1 MDSSELKEAIKKNR
15 PKISDNS
22 ISTYVSVLR
31 SLIKKYSKPDD
42 KINLEWFENQDEI
55 IKHLKDVKPN
65 LRKTIL
71 SALISI
77 TDEKHNEK
85 YKKAMMSDAEAYK
98 SDKLKQEKTPTEE
111 ANWISQAD
119 ISKKI
124 LEMLKDTKSL
134 WNKSDLAKSDYQKL
148 QNVILVALT
157 SGYYV
162 PPRRAVDWT
171 NFAVSDIDE
180 KNDNYLDM
188 KKKEFVF
195 NKYKGSTEKG
205 VQRVAVPKQL
215 LVLLKKF
222 LKLNKH
228 KWLLVDS
235 QNKQL
240 NSVKLAQHLNRIWGK
255 NASVNVMRHS
265 WISHKYPVVN
275 VAEMKQDAKD
285 MGSSVNQFLETYI
298 KKE

>member
-1 MDSSELKEAIKKNR
+1 MDSLELKEAIKKNR
-15 PKISDNS
+15 PKISDKS
-22 ISTYVSVLR
+22 IATYTSILK
-31 SLIKKYSKPDD
+31 SLIKKYAGDD
-42 KINLEWFENQDEI
+42 ETNLKWFENQEKI
-55 IKHLKDVKPN
+55 LKHLEDVPASV
-65 LRKTIL
+65 RKTVL

-77 TDEKHNEK
+77 TDEKHNDK
-85 YKKAMMSDAEAYK
+85 YKKKMMADAEEYK
-98 SDKLKQEKTPTEE
+98 ADKLKQEKTPTEK
-111 ANWISQAD
+111 ANWITQEE
-119 ISKKI
+119 ISNKF
-124 LEMLKDTKSL
+124 LSMLKDTKSL
-134 WNKSDLAKSDYQKL
+134 WNKADLSKQEYQKL
-148 QNVILVALT
+148 QNVMLVALT

-162 PPRRAVDWT
+162 PPRRAVDWV
-171 NFAVSDIDE
+171 NFAIKDIDE

-195 NKYKGSTEKG
+195 NKFKGSTEKG
-205 VQRVAVPKQL
+205 AQRVSVPKEL

-222 LKLNKH
+222 IKH
-228 KWLLVDS
+228 NNNKWLLNDS

-240 NSVKLAQHLNRIWGK
+240 SSVKLAQHLNRIWGK